1 MSPAPAQLFL
11 LAFASGLAG
20 SDAWVTR
27 KEVAVGSDGGT
38 GVAVR
43 KEVVVGSDGGT
54 GGVVRRGAGQDDDH
68 SDTASEVLAMPM
80 ATAPL
85 TQEPLRCRNENKVE
99 RCPGQVTVFVFI
111 SF

>member
-11 LAFASGLAG
+11 LAFASGLVG

-27 KEVAVGSDGGT
+27 KEVA
-38 GVAVR
+38 
-43 KEVVVGSDGGT
+43 VGSDGGT

-68 SDTASEVLAMPM
+68 SDTASEELAMPM